1 MKAWSKC
8 RAARAR
14 TTVTSCGRELIN
26 LLSHAINH
34 AGSRTHQHRRS
45 ENANAGTAAFVQG
58 DFREP
63 PRHGL
68 AELDLVRSVPD
79 ALSPSEHRSGA
90 DQEHAEVEQARQ
102 GCVRSLPPIDP
113 RGLSACAPWS
123 KAAVGLTPAGGA
135 RIEKVEAAMETSP
148 LKAAAYVKKRVP
160 SSTRSFP
167 SAVSTCQDSVVS
179 TSPGYDP
186 SRAEQGAHCGP

>member
-14 TTVTSCGRELIN
+14 TTVTSYGRELIN
-26 LLSHAINH
+26 LLCHARNH
-34 AGSRTHQHRRS
+34 AGSRTHQYGRS
-45 ENANAGTAAFVQG
+45 ENADAGTAALVQN

-63 PRHGL
+63 SRHGL

-79 ALSPSEHRSGA
+79 ALRPSEHRSDA
-90 DQEHAEVEQARQ
+90 DQEHAEVEQAGQ

-148 LKAAAYVKKRVP
+148 FKAAAYVKKRVP

-167 SAVSTCQDSVVS
+167 SAVSTCQDPVVS
-179 TSPGYDP
+179 TSPGEGP
-186 SRAEQGAHCGP
+186 SRAKKGAHRGP